1 MRMGLRFRWSAAVIA
16 CAGLS
21 PEAFATGVGTP
32 NNSQTYSAES
42 IALAVERAVMEF
54 ASGAPEDDVAIVVV
68 RPTGD
73 GAGLC

>member
-1 MRMGLRFRWSAAVIA
+1 VL
-16 CAGLS
+16 AGIGS
-21 PEAFATGVGTP
+21 GAT
-32 NNSQTYSAES
+32 AES

-68 RPTGD
+68 RPIGD

>member
-1 MRMGLRFRWSAAVIA
+1 MLGEEGLAEVLSAI
-16 CAGLS
+16 GS
-21 PEAFATGVGTP
+21 GVT
-32 NNSQTYSAES
+32 AES